1 MTIQPTMKPEE
12 IRIVYMG
19 TPEFA
24 VAPLE
29 QLIKSGYHVAAV
41 VTSPDR
47 PAGRGKKIRQSA
59 VKQFISAQH
68 PEIKIFQPSNL
79 KDPEWV
85 SELESIRPDI
95 QVVVAFRMLPE
106 AVWRVPRLGTFNLHA
121 SLLPQYRGAAPI
133 NHVLMNGETESGVTT
148 FLIDH
153 QIDTGNIL
161 MQERVAV
168 GERET
173 AGELH
178 DRLMEKGAQ
187 LVLKTVKG
195 LAEGTLQA
203 RSQEKLMPPDGT
215 LKLAPKIHKE
225 DCRINWSR
233 QGRDVVNLIRG
244 LSPYPGAFTTLVK
257 EDQPGPI
264 CKIYEASFQDAPPKG
279 PPGSIH
285 SDGKKTLNVAV
296 ADGYVSIGSIQLEGK
311 RRMGITEF
319 LAGMKL
325 TSGPYRFS

>member
-1 MTIQPTMKPEE
+1 MKPEE

-29 QLIKSGYHVAAV
+29 QLIEAGYQVAAV
-41 VTSPDR
+41 ITSPDR
-47 PAGRGKKIRQSA
+47 PAGRGKKIRHSA
-59 VKQFISAQH
+59 VKQFIATHH
-68 PEIKIFQPSNL
+68 PEIRILQPSNL

-85 SELESIRPDI
+85 RQLESIRPDI

-106 AVWRVPRLGTFNLHA
+106 AVWSVPRLGTFNLHA

-161 MQERVAV
+161 MQDRVPV
-168 GERET
+168 GELET

-187 LVLKTVKG
+187 LVLHTVKG

-203 RSQEKLMPPDGT
+203 RSQEQLMPPDGT
-215 LKLAPKIHKE
+215 LKPAPKIRKE
-225 DCRINWSR
+225 DCRIEWSD
-233 QGRDVVNLIRG
+233 QGRKVVNLIRG

-257 EDQPGPI
+257 EDRTSLI
-264 CKIYEASFQDAPPKG
+264 CKIYEASFQEAIHTD
-279 PPGSIH
+279 PPGSIL
-285 SDGKKTLNVAV
+285 SDGKKYLNAAV
-296 ADGYVSIGSIQLEGK
+296 SDGYVSIGSIQLEGK

-325 TSGPYRFS
+325 TSGRYRFS